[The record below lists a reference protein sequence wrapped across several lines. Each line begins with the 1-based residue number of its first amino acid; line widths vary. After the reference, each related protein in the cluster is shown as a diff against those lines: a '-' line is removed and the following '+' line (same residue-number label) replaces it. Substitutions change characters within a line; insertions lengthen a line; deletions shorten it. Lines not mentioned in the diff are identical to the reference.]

1 MISRYEVSQVINDAL
16 KTSIRGL
23 RPHLQCLNLDLSL
36 DMYTSMHDLT
46 KLAQH
51 AAVAHDVFLLKQCMD
66 VAEKLYREGE
76 QLVQDVVENIF
87 IYELSSKVAKG
98 ILPKAF
104 YDVYL
109 KQVISS
115 N

>member
-1 MISRYEVSQVINDAL
+1 MISRYEVSQVVNDAL
-16 KTSIRGL
+16 KQKIKKLHPYSL
-23 RPHLQCLNLDLSL
+23 CFNLDLSL

-46 KLAQH
+46 TIAKN
-51 AAVAHDVFLLKQCMD
+51 AADSHDMILLKQCMN
-66 VAEKLYREGE
+66 VAERLYKEGE
-76 QLVQDVVENIF
+76 RLVKGVVENIF
-87 IYELSSKVAKG
+87 IYELSSKVSKG

-109 KQVISS
+109 KQVMSS